1 MKHLSRRTFGLG
13 ALGTALAAFTT
24 GATPAQQQ
32 RRFVFVHARGGWD
45 PLCVFAPKFSAS
57 AIDMEP
63 EAAPVTVGNFQLV
76 DHPARPSI
84 VPFFEAYRDQILLVN
99 GINTRSVNHETCQT
113 VVLTGQ
119 TSDSG
124 MDWPTALA
132 VADTSKY
139 YMPHLV
145 FGGPAFPGNETVYVS
160 RAEGFVQ
167 QAINGELL
175 TFGDQP
181 TTIPSSSVRGRLDA
195 YLEQRAGELNQKH
208 GLSITE
214 NQRLAFERG
223 HDLVAADVIEFPPGD
238 AMEDLIASAVQALAD
253 DVTRCATISSGF
265 RWDTHPDNT
274 LQSGLFEELF
284 GDLDGLLKLLA
295 STPASEGGMLSE
307 STTVVV
313 MSEMART
320 PAFNATNGRDHWP
333 FTTAMIIGP
342 GVTGGRTIGGYSDL
356 YAGIGVDPKSGEP
369 DASRTGIDA
378 KTFGATLLAL
388 GGVDPGSYVTGGEVI
403 EGVLS

>member
-1 MKHLSRRTFGLG
+1 MQHISRRTFGLG

-32 RRFVFVHARGGWD
+32 RRFVFIHARGGWD
-45 PLCVFAPKFSAS
+45 PLCVFAPKFGAS

-76 DHPARPSI
+76 DHPARPST
-84 VPFFEAYRDQILLVN
+84 VPFFQAYGDQILLVN
-99 GINTRSVNHETCQT
+99 GINTRSVNHETCLT

-124 MDWPTALA
+124 TGWPTALA

-145 FGGPAFPGNETVYVS
+145 FGGTAFPGDQTVYVS

-167 QAINGELL
+167 QAINGEVLA
-175 TFGDQP
+175 FADQP
-181 TTIPSSSVRGRLDA
+181 STIPGKGARGRLDTF
-195 YLEQRAGELNQKH
+195 LEQRANELSQKH
-208 GLSITE
+208 GLGMTDDQKI
-214 NQRLAFERG
+214 AFERG
-223 HDLVAADVIEFPPGD
+223 HDLVAAEVINFPPGD
-238 AMEDLIASAVQALAD
+238 AMQARMASAVQALAD
-253 DVTRCATISSGF
+253 DVTRCASIASGF
-265 RWDTHPDNT
+265 AWDTHPDNS
-274 LQSGLFEELF
+274 LQSGLFEGLF

-295 STPASEGGMLSE
+295 STPAPEGGMLSE

-333 FTTAMIIGP
+333 FTSAMIIGP
-342 GVTGGRTIGGYSDL
+342 GVTGGRTIGGYTDL
-356 YAGIGVDPKSGEP
+356 YAGIGVDPKSGDQDP
-369 DASRTGIDA
+369 SRTGIDA

-388 GGVDPGSYVTGGEVI
+388 GGVDPGSYASGGEVI
-403 EGVLS
+403 EGVLA